1 MRLEPNGWWW
11 DRASDDADVVAEAA
25 AVDLLLLMV
34 GRPIP
39 DLAVRG
45 DRALLDR
52 WLAAT
57 AF

>member
-1 MRLEPNGWWW
+1 
-11 DRASDDADVVAEAA
+11 
-25 AVDLLLLMV
+25 MV

>member
-1 MRLEPNGWWW
+1 MVGPRSGEE
-11 DRASDDADVVAEAA
+11 AVTAEAS

-34 GRPIP
+34 GRPAP
-39 DLAVRG
+39 SLVVRG

>member
-1 MRLEPNGWWW
+1 VRLEPDGWWW
-11 DRASDDADVVAEAA
+11 DRGSGEEAVTAEAS

-34 GRPIP
+34 GRPAP
-39 DLAVRG
+39 SLVVRG

>member
-1 MRLEPNGWWW
+1 M
-11 DRASDDADVVAEAA
+11 V
-25 AVDLLLLMV
+25 LLLFLV
-34 GRPIP
+34 GRPAA
-39 DLAVRG
+39 DVAVRG

>member
-1 MRLEPNGWWW
+1 M
-11 DRASDDADVVAEAA
+11 DVVAEAA
-25 AVDLLLLMV
+25 AVDLLMLMV
-34 GRPIP
+34 GRPVP